1 VRDWAS
7 KGSLFLLYDW
17 FFILAGQ
24 PSDALKFNGK
34 GKGRI
39 LNKGNV
45 AKGKAKSLRVKAMS
59 LMAKAILL
67 RAKALSRRLNLK
79 DCLLIL

>member
-45 AKGKAKSLRVKAMS
+45 AKGKAKSL
-59 LMAKAILL
+59 MAKAILL
-67 RAKALSRRLNLK
+67 RSKALSRRLNLK